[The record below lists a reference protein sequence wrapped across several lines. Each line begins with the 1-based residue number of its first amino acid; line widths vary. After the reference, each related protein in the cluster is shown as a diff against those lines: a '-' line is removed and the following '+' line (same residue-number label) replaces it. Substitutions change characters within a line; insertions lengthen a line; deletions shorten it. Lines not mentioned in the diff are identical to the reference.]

1 MLSAAAMGA
10 PREGSVAVATRGAA
24 VRAREAAEEAAEV
37 EGSGVPREAAVKAR
51 EVVARARAAAA
62 TARAA
67 VARVVVVWAVVA
79 KEGEGAALLE
89 ELPAGEVDG
98 RVETEMAE
106 VAMEV

>member
-1 MLSAAAMGA
+1 M
-10 PREGSVAVATRGAA
+10 
-24 VRAREAAEEAAEV
+24 
-37 EGSGVPREAAVKAR
+37 
-51 EVVARARAAAA
+51 
-62 TARAA
+62 
-67 VARVVVVWAVVA
+67 ARVVVVWAVVA

>member
-1 MLSAAAMGA
+1 MGVACSAAWARGG
-10 PREGSVAVATRGAA
+10 ESAVRAKVVA
-24 VRAREAAEEAAEV
+24 VRAREVA
-37 EGSGVPREAAVKAR
+37 
-51 EVVARARAAAA
+51 ARARAAAA